1 MRNKFSFSLALFFAL
16 AGCGETPT
24 VSTNGVN
31 MADNGTAANTTEPVA
46 PASNAQNMAVADP
59 AASQIDFAALGG
71 RWKVT
76 GVAVGGGVQALVR
89 NDPAYMGQVMDVSA
103 DKLAWAK
110 DGAPASGATL
120 SDSCEGP
127 VTARQEVAAAKDY
140 DGQFSAQLAQ
150 LKITKPDPHAVECD
164 GGNWG
169 PEAAGGAILFPA
181 GKDRIAMS
189 WYDNTM
195 LLLERQ
201 PAAK

>member
-1 MRNKFSFSLALFFAL
+1 MRNRYSSSLALLLAL
-16 AGCGETPT
+16 TACGETST
-24 VSTNGVN
+24 VATNSANAVENGEVDDAASATPQAN
-31 MADNGTAANTTEPVA
+31 AADNVAA
-46 PASNAQNMAVADP
+46 ADP
-59 AASQIDFAALGG
+59 VASQIDFAALAG

-76 GVAVGGGVQALVR
+76 GVAVGGGVQALAR

-127 VTARQEVAAAKDY
+127 VTARQEGAAAKDY
-140 DGQFSAQLAQ
+140 DGQFAAQLTQ
-150 LKITKPDPHAVECD
+150 LKIEKPDPHAVECD

-189 WYDNTM
+189 WYDNAM

>member
-1 MRNKFSFSLALFFAL
+1 MRNKLNYSLALFLVL
-16 AGCGETPT
+16 AACGEKST
-24 VSTNGVN
+24 VSTNSVN
-31 MADNGTAANTTEPVA
+31 AVENATAANIAEPVT
-46 PASNAQNMAVADP
+46 PADNAQNMASADP
-59 AASQIDFAALGG
+59 AASMIDFAVLAG

-89 NDPAYMGQVMDVSA
+89 NDPAYMGQMMDIST
-103 DKLAWAK
+103 DTLAWAN

-127 VTARQEVAAAKDY
+127 VTARQEGAAAKEY
-140 DGQFSAQLAQ
+140 DGQFATQLAL
-150 LKITKPDPHAVECD
+150 LKIDKPDPHAVECD

-189 WYDNTM
+189 WYDNAM